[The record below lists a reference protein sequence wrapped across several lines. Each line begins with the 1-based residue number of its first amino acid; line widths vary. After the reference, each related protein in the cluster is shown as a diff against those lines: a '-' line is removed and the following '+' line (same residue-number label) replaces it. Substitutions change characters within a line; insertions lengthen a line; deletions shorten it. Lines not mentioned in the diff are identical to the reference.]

1 MTETYVPEPPPP
13 RRVTACA
20 LVRSPDGGVL
30 VVKPCYR
37 SDDDWLLPGGAVEAG
52 ETPRAACA
60 REVLE
65 ELGVAIPV
73 GRLLCVDYQTPR
85 GSGPAGVHFL
95 FDAGVADA
103 ETASQF
109 VLPADELSAF
119 KFCQPDEA
127 ARLLSRPLVRRLKAI
142 LSTRSEPRIIYMENG
157 IVVEDGQQ

>member
-1 MTETYVPEPPPP
+1 MTETYVPVPPP

-20 LVRSPDGGVL
+20 LVRGPDGTVL

-65 ELGVAIPV
+65 ELSVALPV

-85 GSGPAGVHFL
+85 GDRPAGVHFL

-103 ETASQF
+103 EIARRF
-109 VLPADELSAF
+109 VLPRDVLSAF
-119 KFCQPDEA
+119 RFCQPSEA
-127 ARLLSRPLVRRLKAI
+127 ARLLSRPLARRLEAI
-142 LSTRSEPRIIYMENG
+142 LAAPAEPRTIYMENG
-157 IVVEDGQQ
+157 IVADGGEQ